1 MKKRE
6 RDLQLARIML
16 AELMKA
22 GSLRRR
28 DLEKHTLTKCGTR
41 ATFDSI
47 LAFLKGQGYIAKAS
61 AEYMAPYQITE
72 KGKRFLEAL
81 SNGSA

>member
-6 RDLQLARIML
+6 RDLQLARIVL
-16 AELMKA
+16 AELLKA

-28 DLEKHTLTKCGTR
+28 DLEKRTLIKCGTR

-47 LAFLKGQGYIAKAS
+47 LAFLKTQGYITKAS
-61 AEYMAPYQITE
+61 ERHIAPYQITD

-81 SNGSA
+81 SS

>member
-6 RDLQLARIML
+6 RDLHLARIVL
-16 AELMKA
+16 AELLKA

-28 DLEKHTLTKCGTR
+28 DLEKRTLIKCGTR

-47 LAFLKGQGYIAKAS
+47 LAFLKTQGYIAKA
-61 AEYMAPYQITE
+61 AEAHIAPYQITE

-81 SNGSA
+81 SS

>member
-1 MKKRE
+1 MHMKKRE
-6 RDLQLARIML
+6 RDLHLARIVL
-16 AELMKA
+16 AELLKA

-28 DLEKHTLTKCGTR
+28 DLEKRTLIKCGTR

-47 LAFLKGQGYIAKAS
+47 LAFLKAQGYIAKAS
-61 AEYMAPYQITE
+61 EAHIAPYQITE

-81 SNGSA
+81 SS

>member
-6 RDLQLARIML
+6 KDLHLARTVL
-16 AELMKA
+16 AELFKA
-22 GSLRRR
+22 ENGLRRR
-28 DLEKHTLTKCGTR
+28 DLEKRTLIKCGTR

-47 LAFLKGQGYIAKAS
+47 LAFLKARGYIAKAS
-61 AEYMAPYQITE
+61 ERHIAPYQITE

-81 SNGSA
+81 SS

>member
-6 RDLQLARIML
+6 RDLHLARIVL
-16 AELMKA
+16 AELVKA

-28 DLEKHTLTKCGTR
+28 DLEKRTLIKCGTR

-47 LAFLKGQGYIAKAS
+47 LAFLKNQGYITKAS
-61 AEYMAPYQITE
+61 AEQMAPYKITE

-81 SNGSA
+81 SS

>member
-1 MKKRE
+1 MRMKKRE
-6 RDLQLARIML
+6 KDLHLARIVL
-16 AELMKA
+16 AELVKA

-28 DLEKHTLTKCGTR
+28 DLEKRTLIKCGTR

-47 LAFLKGQGYIAKAS
+47 LAFLKAQGYIAKAS
-61 AEYMAPYQITE
+61 EAHIAPYQITE

-81 SNGSA
+81 SS

>member
-6 RDLQLARIML
+6 RDLHLARIVL
-16 AELMKA
+16 AELVRA

-28 DLEKHTLTKCGTR
+28 DLEKRTLIKCGTR

-47 LAFLKGQGYIAKAS
+47 LAFLKNQGYITKAS
-61 AEYMAPYQITE
+61 AEHTAPYKITD

-81 SNGSA
+81 SS

>member
-6 RDLQLARIML
+6 KDLHLARIVL
-16 AELMKA
+16 AELLKA

-28 DLEKHTLTKCGTR
+28 DLEKRTLIKCGTR

-47 LAFLKGQGYIAKAS
+47 LAFLKAQGYIAKAS
-61 AEYMAPYQITE
+61 EAHIAPYQITE

-81 SNGSA
+81 SS

>member
-6 RDLQLARIML
+6 KDLHLARVVL
-16 AELMKA
+16 AELVKA

-28 DLEKHTLTKCGTR
+28 DLEKRTLIKCGTR

-47 LAFLKGQGYIAKAS
+47 LAFLKAQGYVVKAS
-61 AEYMAPYQITE
+61 EAHTAPYQITE

-81 SNGSA
+81 SS

>member
-1 MKKRE
+1 
-6 RDLQLARIML
+6 ML
-16 AELMKA
+16 AELVKA

-28 DLEKHTLTKCGTR
+28 DLEKRTLIKCGTR

-47 LAFLKGQGYIAKAS
+47 LAFLKKRGYIVKAS
-61 AEYMAPYQITE
+61 ERHTAPYQITE

-81 SNGSA
+81 SS

>member
-6 RDLQLARIML
+6 KDLHLARIVL
-16 AELMKA
+16 AELVKA

-28 DLEKHTLTKCGTR
+28 DLEKRTLIKCGTR

-47 LAFLKGQGYIAKAS
+47 LAFLKAQGYVVKAS
-61 AEYMAPYQITE
+61 ERHTAPYQITD

-81 SNGSA
+81 SS

>member
-1 MKKRE
+1 MNKRE
-6 RDLQLARIML
+6 RDLHLARIVL
-16 AELMKA
+16 AELLKA

-28 DLEKHTLTKCGTR
+28 DLEKRTLIKCGTR

-47 LAFLKGQGYIAKAS
+47 LAFLKAQGYIAKAS
-61 AEYMAPYQITE
+61 EAHIAPYQITE

-81 SNGSA
+81 SS

>member
-1 MKKRE
+1 MHMKKRE
-6 RDLQLARIML
+6 KDLHLARIVL
-16 AELMKA
+16 AELVKA

-28 DLEKHTLTKCGTR
+28 DLEKRTLIKCGTR

-47 LAFLKGQGYIAKAS
+47 LAFLKAQGYIAKAS
-61 AEYMAPYQITE
+61 EAHIAPYQITE

-81 SNGSA
+81 SS

>member
-1 MKKRE
+1 MHMKKRE
-6 RDLQLARIML
+6 RDLHLACIVL
-16 AELMKA
+16 AELLKT

-28 DLEKHTLTKCGTR
+28 DLEKRTLIKCGTR

-47 LAFLKGQGYIAKAS
+47 LAFLKAQGYIAKAS
-61 AEYMAPYQITE
+61 EAHIAPYQITE

-81 SNGSA
+81 SS

>member
-6 RDLQLARIML
+6 KDLHLARVVL
-16 AELMKA
+16 AELVKA

-28 DLEKHTLTKCGTR
+28 DLEKRTLIKCGTR

-47 LAFLKGQGYIAKAS
+47 LAFLKKRGYIVKAS
-61 AEYMAPYQITE
+61 ERHIAPYQITE

-81 SNGSA
+81 SS

>member
-6 RDLQLARIML
+6 KDLHLARIVL
-16 AELMKA
+16 AELVKA

-28 DLEKHTLTKCGTR
+28 DLEKRTLIKCGTR

-47 LAFLKGQGYIAKAS
+47 LAFLKAQGYIAKAS
-61 AEYMAPYQITE
+61 EAHIAPYQITE

-81 SNGSA
+81 SS

>member
-6 RDLQLARIML
+6 RDLHLVRVVL
-16 AELMKA
+16 AELVKA

-28 DLEKHTLTKCGTR
+28 DLEKRTLIKCGTR

-47 LAFLKGQGYIAKAS
+47 LAFLKERGYIVKAS
-61 AEYMAPYQITE
+61 ARHTAPYQITE
-72 KGKRFLEAL
+72 KGKKFLEAL
-81 SNGSA
+81 SS

>member
-6 RDLQLARIML
+6 RDLHLARVVL
-16 AELMKA
+16 AELVKA

-28 DLEKHTLTKCGTR
+28 DLEKRTLIKCGTR

-47 LAFLKGQGYIAKAS
+47 LAFLKKRGYIVKAS
-61 AEYMAPYQITE
+61 ERHTAPYQITE

-81 SNGSA
+81 SS

>member
-6 RDLQLARIML
+6 RDLHLARIVL
-16 AELMKA
+16 AELLKA

-28 DLEKHTLTKCGTR
+28 DLEKRTLIKCGTR

-47 LAFLKGQGYIAKAS
+47 LAFLKAQGYIAKAS
-61 AEYMAPYQITE
+61 EAHIAPYQITE

-81 SNGSA
+81 SS

>member
-6 RDLQLARIML
+6 RDLHLARVVL
-16 AELMKA
+16 AELVKA

-28 DLEKHTLTKCGTR
+28 DLEKRTLIKCGTR

-47 LAFLKGQGYIAKAS
+47 LAFLKKRGYIVKAS
-61 AEYMAPYQITE
+61 DRHTAPYQITE

-81 SNGSA
+81 SS

>member
-6 RDLQLARIML
+6 RDLHLARIVL
-16 AELMKA
+16 AELVRA

-28 DLEKHTLTKCGTR
+28 DLEKRTLIKCGTR

-47 LAFLKGQGYIAKAS
+47 LAFLKNQGYITKAS
-61 AEYMAPYQITE
+61 AEHMAPYKITE
-72 KGKRFLEAL
+72 KGRRFLEAL
-81 SNGSA
+81 SS

>member
-6 RDLQLARIML
+6 KDLHLACIVL
-16 AELMKA
+16 AELVRA

-28 DLEKHTLTKCGTR
+28 DLEKRTLMKCGTR

-47 LAFLKGQGYIAKAS
+47 LAFLKTQGYVAKAS
-61 AEYMAPYQITE
+61 ARHIAPYQITE
-72 KGKRFLEAL
+72 KGRRFLEAL
-81 SNGSA
+81 SS

>member
-6 RDLQLARIML
+6 KDLHLARIVL
-16 AELMKA
+16 AELLKA

-28 DLEKHTLTKCGTR
+28 DLEKRTLIKCGTR

-47 LAFLKGQGYIAKAS
+47 LAFLKAQGYIAKAS
-61 AEYMAPYQITE
+61 ERHIAPYQITE

-81 SNGSA
+81 SS

>member
-6 RDLQLARIML
+6 RDLHLARIVL
-16 AELMKA
+16 AELLA
-22 GSLRRR
+22 GPLRRR
-28 DLEKHTLTKCGTR
+28 DLEKRTLIKCGAR

-47 LAFLKGQGYIAKAS
+47 FTFLKAQGYIAKVS
-61 AEYMAPYQITE
+61 EVYTAPYQITE

-81 SNGSA
+81 SS

>member
-6 RDLQLARIML
+6 KDLHLARTVL
-16 AELMKA
+16 AELLKA

-28 DLEKHTLTKCGTR
+28 DLEKRTLIKCGTR

-47 LAFLKGQGYIAKAS
+47 LAFLKARGYIAKAS
-61 AEYMAPYQITE
+61 EAHIAPYQITG

-81 SNGSA
+81 SS

>member
-6 RDLQLARIML
+6 KDLHLARIVL
-16 AELMKA
+16 AELVKA

-28 DLEKHTLTKCGTR
+28 DLEKRTLIKCGTR

-47 LAFLKGQGYIAKAS
+47 LAFLKAQGYIAKAS
-61 AEYMAPYQITE
+61 EAHIAPYQITG

-81 SNGSA
+81 SS

>member
-6 RDLQLARIML
+6 RDLHLARIML
-16 AELMKA
+16 AEHVKA

-28 DLEKHTLTKCGTR
+28 DLEKRTLIKCGTR

-47 LAFLKGQGYIAKAS
+47 LAFLKEQGYIAKAS
-61 AEYMAPYQITE
+61 AEHTAPYQITE

-81 SNGSA
+81 SS

>member
-6 RDLQLARIML
+6 KDLHLARVVL
-16 AELMKA
+16 AELVKA
-22 GSLRRR
+22 GFLRRR
-28 DLEKHTLTKCGTR
+28 DLEKRTLIKCGTR

-47 LAFLKGQGYIAKAS
+47 LAFLKKRGYIAKAS
-61 AEYMAPYQITE
+61 DRHTAPYQITE

-81 SNGSA
+81 SS

>member
-1 MKKRE
+1 MNKRE
-6 RDLQLARIML
+6 RDLHLASIVL
-16 AELMKA
+16 AELLKA

-28 DLEKHTLTKCGTR
+28 DLEKRTLIKCGTR

-47 LAFLKGQGYIAKAS
+47 LAFLKAQGYIAKAS
-61 AEYMAPYQITE
+61 EAHIAPYQITD

-81 SNGSA
+81 SS

>member
-6 RDLQLARIML
+6 KDLHLARVVL
-16 AELMKA
+16 AELVKA

-28 DLEKHTLTKCGTR
+28 DLEKRTLIKCGTR

-47 LAFLKGQGYIAKAS
+47 LAFLKERGYIIKAS
-61 AEYMAPYQITE
+61 DRHIAPYQITE

-81 SNGSA
+81 SS

>member
-1 MKKRE
+1 MHMKKRE
-6 RDLQLARIML
+6 KDLHLARIVL
-16 AELMKA
+16 AELVRA

-28 DLEKHTLTKCGTR
+28 DLEKRTLIKCGTR

-47 LAFLKGQGYIAKAS
+47 LAFLKAQGYVIKAFGRHT
-61 AEYMAPYQITE
+61 APYQITD

-81 SNGSA
+81 SS